1 MTTNRL
7 EGSERGNY
15 RQQASMSYQPMKTV
29 RATSQV
35 VSETQMGGTN
45 KYVTAHVQVYRI
57 SIIIII
63 IIIVVVV
70 AVVVVIDVS
79 IPVFR
84 IV

>member
-1 MTTNRL
+1 
-7 EGSERGNY
+7 
-15 RQQASMSYQPMKTV
+15 
-29 RATSQV
+29 
-35 VSETQMGGTN
+35 MGGTN

-63 IIIVVVV
+63 IIIIVV
-70 AVVVVIDVS
+70 VVVVIAVS

>member
-1 MTTNRL
+1 
-7 EGSERGNY
+7 
-15 RQQASMSYQPMKTV
+15 
-29 RATSQV
+29 
-35 VSETQMGGTN
+35 MGGTN

-63 IIIVVVV
+63 VVG
-70 AVVVVIDVS
+70 VVVVIAVS

>member
-1 MTTNRL
+1 MYHAIFNTNRTNIAKAKSVML
-7 EGSERGNY
+7 K
-15 RQQASMSYQPMKTV
+15 SYINTKVSTNENCSPI
-29 RATSQV
+29 
-35 VSETQMGGTN
+35 VSETKMGGTN

-63 IIIVVVV
+63 VVG
-70 AVVVVIDVS
+70 VVVVIAVS

>member
-1 MTTNRL
+1 
-7 EGSERGNY
+7 
-15 RQQASMSYQPMKTV
+15 
-29 RATSQV
+29 
-35 VSETQMGGTN
+35 MGGTN

-63 IIIVVVV
+63 IVVVVVV
-70 AVVVVIDVS
+70 AVS